1 MKLTVIIPVTE
12 HASDTEKANGPLLRK
27 LLHPDTQ
34 LEFVSIERGFPA
46 IESDLHAVFN
56 GADSL
61 VCGGAGRLCL
71 AMVLD
76 IIKESKNRGNE
87 KRKSETKE

>member
-56 GADSL
+56 VEHPTSFRAEKFM
-61 VCGGAGRLCL
+61 GR
-71 AMVLD
+71 
-76 IIKESKNRGNE
+76 ER
-87 KRKSETKE
+87 